1 MLDSATAAP
10 PDSAPG
16 VKSYPDWRRT
26 GIGAIAIDL
35 RYGTSKKCDYTTGTT
50 GVLRIPNIAN
60 SGRIDVSDLKG
71 ARFDQGEIE
80 KLSLEVGD
88 LLIIRSNG
96 SVELVGKCGLVTDK
110 EAGLLF
116 AGYLLRL
123 RVDRKL
129 ALPEFIQLWLS
140 APAQREYIERTAKST
155 SGVNNLN
162 AEELRSLPL
171 RLPPMDEQT
180 EIVRQVRQAFAFADR
195 IQGLYEMARSRSER
209 LSPLILAKAFRGDL
223 VPQDPNDEPA
233 SVLLARMAGQG
244 SQAPAQSAARKPRA
258 TRVPQEIK
266 AMTKSRHD
274 DDVIGQPYL
283 ARHLR
288 RLSNSSSAE
297 ALFKVAELPVA
308 DFYKQLAWEVAQ
320 GHVKD
325 QQPLLAL
332 GDAA

>member
-1 MLDSATAAP
+1 M
-10 PDSAPG
+10 
-16 VKSYPDWRRT
+16 
-26 GIGAIAIDL
+26 
-35 RYGTSKKCDYTTGTT
+35 
-50 GVLRIPNIAN
+50 
-60 SGRIDVSDLKG
+60 
-71 ARFDQGEIE
+71 
-80 KLSLEVGD
+80 
-88 LLIIRSNG
+88 
-96 SVELVGKCGLVTDK
+96 TDK

-171 RLPPMDEQT
+171 CLPPMDEQT

-244 SQAPAQSAARKPRA
+244 SQAPALSAARKPRA